1 MFSIDYW
8 HSVLYYVDMHVA
20 RARWPSSNGKTY
32 ESIYLRES
40 FRQDGKVKKRD
51 IANLTHCDPAEIAAI
66 ELALKHKGDL
76 AALASLDGVQLQ
88 EGASVGAV
96 WIAAEIARRL
106 GLDHAL
112 GTDFSGQLALWQVI
126 ARLLDQGSRLSAIR
140 LAQVHAACDVLGI
153 RRGFDEN
160 DLYENLTWLCQHQEQ
175 IELRLFAARRGRRKP
190 ELFLYDVT
198 SSYLEGEDNALGAY
212 GYNRDGKKGKKQIVI
227 GLLCDEEGTPVSTEV
242 FRGNTQDPQTF
253 GAQVSKASERFGCQ
267 RVTFVGDRGMIKS
280 GQIEELAK
288 AGFHYITAI
297 TKPQIETLLAGGV
310 LQMALF
316 DDSLCEV
323 EQEGLRYVLRRNPV
337 RAAEIAATRAG
348 KQASVELLIQQRNQ
362 YLAEHAKAKVSA
374 AEKKVL
380 AKVAQLKAAP
390 WLRVES
396 AERTLKLVTDEA
408 ARTEAARLDGCY
420 AIKTD
425 LPETAASKQVV
436 HDRYKDLTEVEMAFR
451 TSKTVHLEMRPVHV
465 RTEEHTRGHVLAV
478 MLAFLIRRELSRA
491 WEGLNVTVEEGLAQL
506 ATLCSMEVKVEG
518 GASCLRIPTP
528 RDGSSALLKA
538 ASVRAPEVL
547 PHLET
552 RVVTRK
558 KLPERRKPR

>member
-1 MFSIDYW
+1 
-8 HSVLYYVDMHVA
+8 VDMYVA
-20 RARWPSSNGKTY
+20 RALWPSSNGKTY

-66 ELALKHKGDL
+66 DLALKHKRNL
-76 AALASLDGVQLQ
+76 AALASLDGVQLR

-96 WIAAEIARRL
+96 WVATEVARRL
-106 GLDHAL
+106 GIQQAL
-112 GTDFSGQLALWQVI
+112 GTGFAGQLALWQVI
-126 ARLLDQGSRLSAIR
+126 ARLLDQGSRLSAVR

-153 RRGFDEN
+153 RRCFDEN

-175 IELRLFAARRGRRKP
+175 IERRLFAARCAQRKP

-212 GYNRDGKKGKKQIVI
+212 GYNRDGKRGKKQIVI
-227 GLLCDEEGTPVSTEV
+227 GLLCDQDGTPVSTEV
-242 FRGNTQDPQTF
+242 FRGNTQDPKTF
-253 GAQVSKASERFGCQ
+253 GAQVRKASQRFGCE

-280 GQIEELAK
+280 GQIEELSQ

-297 TKPQIETLLAGGV
+297 TKPQIESLLSGGV

-316 DDSLCEV
+316 DNSLCEV
-323 EQEGLRYVLRRNPV
+323 EQDGVRYVLRCNPV
-337 RAAEIAATRAG
+337 RAEEMATTRAG
-348 KQASVELLIQQRNQ
+348 KQTSVEALVQQCNQ
-362 YLAEHAKAKVSA
+362 YLAGHAKAKVSTA
-374 AEKKVL
+374 DKKVR
-380 AKVAQLKAAP
+380 ARIARLKAGA
-390 WLRVES
+390 WLQVES
-396 AERTLKLVTDEA
+396 TGSAVKLVVDEA

-420 AIKTD
+420 VIKTD
-425 LPETAASKQVV
+425 LPETTASKQVV

-451 TSKTVHLEMRPVHV
+451 TSKTVHLEMRPVCV
-465 RTEEHTRGHVLAV
+465 RTEDHTRGHVLAV

-491 WEGLNVTVEEGLAQL
+491 WEELNVTVEEGLAQL
-506 ATLCSMEVKVEG
+506 ATLCSMEVQVKG

-528 RDGSSALLKA
+528 RDQSSALLKA
-538 ASVRAPEVL
+538 VSVRAPEVL
-547 PHLET
+547 PHLDT

-558 KLPERRKPR
+558 SLPSRRKVPIPTTT

>member
-1 MFSIDYW
+1 MQFFGIKAILSIDYW
-8 HSVLYYVDMHVA
+8 HIVLYDVDMHVA

-227 GLLCDEEGTPVSTEV
+227 GLLCDEDGAPVSTEV

-253 GAQVSKASERFGCQ
+253 GAQVRKASERFGCQ

-396 AERTLKLVTDEA
+396 AERTL
-408 ARTEAARLDGCY
+408 
-420 AIKTD
+420 
-425 LPETAASKQVV
+425 
-436 HDRYKDLTEVEMAFR
+436 
-451 TSKTVHLEMRPVHV
+451 
-465 RTEEHTRGHVLAV
+465 
-478 MLAFLIRRELSRA
+478 
-491 WEGLNVTVEEGLAQL
+491 
-506 ATLCSMEVKVEG
+506 
-518 GASCLRIPTP
+518 
-528 RDGSSALLKA
+528 
-538 ASVRAPEVL
+538 
-547 PHLET
+547 
-552 RVVTRK
+552 
-558 KLPERRKPR
+558 